1 MTVKIGVSR
10 MHWPVTVLGPGQR
23 LGIWVQGC
31 SIGCRGCMSR
41 DTWPEAPPE
50 DKVTVPEVIDQIW
63 ERMQSRPLVP
73 DGVTI
78 SGGEPFEQPEAL
90 EQLIPALRALSAQFG
105 NPDADILVYTGYEEE
120 RAREISPEAF
130 SRADAVIVG
139 PYRASEDSGEAWW
152 GSANQR
158 LVINNGRFADRY
170 SRALASA
177 ERELQISVEGSEVF
191 IAGIPPDRRTL
202 AAIESQLAK
211 SGIRMGAPSWR
222 P

>member
-1 MTVKIGVSR
+1 MTAKIGISR
-10 MHWPVTVLGPGQR
+10 MHWPVTVLGPGRR

-41 DTWPEAPPE
+41 DTWPE
-50 DKVTVPEVIDQIW
+50 DKVTVSEMIDQIW

-90 EQLIPALRALSAQFG
+90 EQLIPRLRVLAAHLG
-105 NPDADILVYTGYEEE
+105 NPDADILVYTGYEEG

-130 SRADAVIVG
+130 SGADAVIVG

-158 LVINNGRFADRY
+158 MVINNDRIADRY
-170 SRALASA
+170 DQALASA
-177 ERELQISVEGSEVF
+177 ERELQISIEGSEVF
-191 IAGIPPDRRTL
+191 IAGVPPDRRTL
-202 AAIESQLAK
+202 VAIESRLVK
-211 SGIRMGAPSWR
+211 SGIRLGGVSWR